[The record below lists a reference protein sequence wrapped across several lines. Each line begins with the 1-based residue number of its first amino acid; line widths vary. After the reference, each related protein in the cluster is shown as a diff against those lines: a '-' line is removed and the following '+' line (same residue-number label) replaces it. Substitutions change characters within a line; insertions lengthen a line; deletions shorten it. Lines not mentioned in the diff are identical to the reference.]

1 MRLMVDPRSTCRSG
15 EPWIRTCGTGGGKL
29 LGFIF
34 RRKRFSSSF
43 VKFFSIKHDMARSF
57 FQCLARLCFM
67 LNDLSFRH
75 FWGKNRKFR
84 FCLKII
90 DFFLENFGKIWKITR
105 YNFQRKRQIMT
116 PEGVY
121 ASKATGPKRMI
132 YLEST
137 F

>member
-1 MRLMVDPRSTCRSG
+1 
-15 EPWIRTCGTGGGKL
+15 
-29 LGFIF
+29 
-34 RRKRFSSSF
+34 
-43 VKFFSIKHDMARSF
+43 
-57 FQCLARLCFM
+57 M
-67 LNDLSFRH
+67 LNALSFRH